1 MLGKLM
7 LDKWQA
13 LRVLV
18 TIALVA
24 EGANLIPVI
33 ANDGKMPATIRSWEY
48 PLEDYQDYQKYTVAT
63 SKTPFVWLGDWVR
76 IEPNMPFPPKMA
88 PRPVLWFGENFL
100 FGKKISLSDGM
111 TLISPGD
118 CFLVVARVL
127 ALFIFLDLLLIFTFR
142 GVAKLSRKF
151 TARITQR
158 PSRTVL

>member
-63 SKTPFVWLGDWVR
+63 SKTPFVWLAIGCQSSQICHSPRKWLLDQFCGSER
-76 IEPNMPFPPKMA
+76 IF
-88 PRPVLWFGENFL
+88 FL
-100 FGKKISLSDGM
+100 AKKYH
-111 TLISPGD
+111 SP
-118 CFLVVARVL
+118 
-127 ALFIFLDLLLIFTFR
+127 
-142 GVAKLSRKF
+142 
-151 TARITQR
+151 TA
-158 PSRTVL
+158 